1 MTLSLEDGKTIETVF
16 YGQEHRMIMRQV
28 QSFTNIVEK
37 DGIRYIRQQVEL
49 FDAADNLVSKGSCH
63 IQCYNEMSLFHLK
76 LLIPQ
81 WINEE
86 GDPHIDIPVQKGL
99 EYPLAMEVGDQL
111 PEGEFSL
118 EIKTGQTSEKVFLKI
133 SDRKVEAR
141 ETILCDAEQFDCF
154 RISCTVGVSYT
165 EAISGPPI
173 RPIKMEEWFVP
184 GVGVLKAQT
193 PDGSCL
199 EIKTLLL

>member
-16 YGQEHRMIMRQV
+16 YGEEHRMIMRQV

-37 DGIRYIRQQVEL
+37 DGIRYTRQQVEL
-49 FDAADNLVSKGSCH
+49 FDAAGTLISKGNCH

-76 LLIPQ
+76 LLMPQ

-86 GDPHIDIPVQKGL
+86 GDPHIDISAQKSL
-99 EYPLAMEVGDQL
+99 EYPLSMEVGDHLQ
-111 PEGEFSL
+111 EGGFVL
-118 EIKTGQTSEKVFLKI
+118 EMKTGQASEKVFLKI

-141 ETILCDAEQFDCF
+141 ETILAGAEQLDCF
-154 RISCTVGVSYT
+154 RISCTVVVSYT
-165 EAISGPPI
+165 EAIWEPPV
-173 RPIKMEEWFVP
+173 KMEEWFVP

-199 EIKTLLL
+199 EITAG